1 MNLTQRIV
9 TAMLLGLICG
19 ALLNAIFSFDLLPQA
34 VVASLLQLPVEVNQ
48 KKIWHLTVPHI

>member
-19 ALLNAIFSFDLLPQA
+19 ALLNAIFSFDLLLTF
-34 VVASLLQLPVEVNQ
+34 SLNPDFLSFL
-48 KKIWHLTVPHI
+48 